1 MNVMRKTALIGM
13 AAGLCIW
20 AACSTGTG
28 TGTGTDA
35 NGGQVTVRQTPATAE
50 APETPSDEMGGTG
63 SATGSTGAATGAQG
77 TTGATGST
85 GTGAAGSNDAQLRAA
100 IGVSQQWL
108 GFVDKGQYAESWTA
122 TGSLFQSNMQQ
133 DRWVQT
139 LTGARTPLGT
149 VVSREVAGSE
159 LRSSLPGA
167 PAGQYAIV
175 SFATNFQNKPD
186 IIETLTMIDEGGQ
199 WKVVGYSA
207 NPRAALEQQQQQG
220 QPGQGQPGQA
230 QPTPTPAPSP
240 TPPQI

>member
-1 MNVMRKTALIGM
+1 MNVMRKMALVGM
-13 AAGLCIW
+13 AAGLCVW

-28 TGTGTDA
+28 TGTEA

-63 SATGSTGAATGAQG
+63 STTGSSGATGTQTM
-77 TTGATGST
+77 GATGST
-85 GTGAAGSNDAQLRAA
+85 APAPGANDAQLRAA
-100 IGVSQQWL
+100 IGVAQQWL
-108 GFVDKGQYAESWTA
+108 GFVDKGQYAESWSA

-159 LRSSLPGA
+159 IRASLPGA
-167 PAGQYAIV
+167 PAGQYAVV

-186 IIETLTMIDEGGQ
+186 IIETVTMMDEGGQ

-207 NPRAALEQQQQQG
+207 NPRAALEQQQQQ
-220 QPGQGQPGQA
+220 QQGGA
-230 QPTPTPAPSP
+230 AAPTPTPAPSP
-240 TPPQI
+240 TPPQV

>member
-1 MNVMRKTALIGM
+1 MNDGMRKTALVGM

-28 TGTGTDA
+28 TEAT
-35 NGGQVTVRQTPATAE
+35 GGQVTVRQTPATAE

-63 SATGSTGAATGAQG
+63 STGTTGSSGATGSTGATAP
-77 TTGATGST
+77 
-85 GTGAAGSNDAQLRAA
+85 GAAGSNDAQLRAA
-100 IGVSQQWL
+100 IGVAQQWL
-108 GFVDKGQYAESWTA
+108 GFVDKGQYAESWSA

-167 PAGQYAIV
+167 PAGQYAVV
-175 SFATNFQNKPD
+175 SFATDFQNKPD
-186 IIETLTMIDEGGQ
+186 IIETLTMVDEGGQ
-199 WKVVGYSA
+199 FKVVGYSA
-207 NPRAALEQQQQQG
+207 NPRAALQQQQ
-220 QPGQGQPGQA
+220 QPGQA
-230 QPTPTPAPSP
+230 QPTPTPTATPTP
-240 TPPQI
+240 TPTATPPQI

>member
-1 MNVMRKTALIGM
+1 MNVLRKTALVGI

-20 AACSTGTG
+20 AACSTS

-35 NGGQVTVRQTPATAE
+35 TGGQVTVRQAPATAE
-50 APETPSDEMGGTG
+50 APGMPSDQMGGTG
-63 SATGSTGAATGAQG
+63 STTGSSGAAGSTDSMGAAGSTGAMAPGN
-77 TTGATGST
+77 
-85 GTGAAGSNDAQLRAA
+85 NDAQLRAA
-100 IGVSQQWL
+100 IGVAQQWL
-108 GFVDKGQYAESWTA
+108 AFVDQGQYAESWSA

-133 DRWVQT
+133 PQWVQT

-159 LRSSLPGA
+159 IRSSLPGA
-167 PAGQYAIV
+167 PAGQYALV

-186 IIETLTMIDEGGQ
+186 IIETITMMDESGT

-207 NPRAALEQQQQQG
+207 NPRATLEQQQQQ
-220 QPGQGQPGQA
+220 QGQPGQA
-230 QPTPTPAPSP
+230 QPTPTPTP

>member
-1 MNVMRKTALIGM
+1 MNDFRKTALIGM

-28 TGTGTDA
+28 TETT
-35 NGGQVTVRQTPATAE
+35 GGQVKVRETPAAQ
-50 APETPSDEMGGTG
+50 APETPSDEMGGRTG
-63 SATGSTGAATGAQG
+63 TTESMGAATPTPAP
-77 TTGATGST
+77 TG
-85 GTGAAGSNDAQLRAA
+85 NDAQLRAA
-100 IGVSQQWL
+100 IGVAQQWL
-108 GFVDKGQYAESWTA
+108 DFVDKGQYAESWSA

-133 DRWVQT
+133 PQWVQT

-159 LRSSLPGA
+159 IRSSLPGA
-167 PAGQYAIV
+167 PAGQYALV

-186 IIETLTMIDEGGQ
+186 IIETVTMMDESGQ

-207 NPRAALEQQQQQG
+207 NPRAALEQQQQQ
-220 QPGQGQPGQA
+220 QQGGTA
-230 QPTPTPAPSP
+230 TPTPTPAPSP

>member
-1 MNVMRKTALIGM
+1 MNDGLNAGTKVLRKTALVGM

-28 TGTGTDA
+28 TETT
-35 NGGQVTVRQTPATAE
+35 GGQVTVRDSPATAE

-63 SATGSTGAATGAQG
+63 STTGSSGATGSTGATAP
-77 TTGATGST
+77 
-85 GTGAAGSNDAQLRAA
+85 GAAGSNDAQLRAA
-100 IGVSQQWL
+100 IGVAQQWL
-108 GFVDKGQYAESWTA
+108 GFVDQGQYAESWSA
-122 TGSLFQSNMQQ
+122 TGSLFQANMQQ

-159 LRSSLPGA
+159 LRASLPGA
-167 PAGQYAIV
+167 PAGQYSVV
-175 SFATNFQNKPD
+175 SFATDFQNKPD
-186 IIETLTMIDEGGQ
+186 IIETLTMVDEGGQ

-220 QPGQGQPGQA
+220 QPGQA
-230 QPTPTPAPSP
+230 QPTPTPTATPAPTP

>member
-1 MNVMRKTALIGM
+1 MNVLRKTALVGT

-28 TGTGTDA
+28 TGTEAT
-35 NGGQVTVRQTPATAE
+35 GGKVTVRQTPATAE

-63 SATGSTGAATGAQG
+63 STTGSSGAIGSTGAM
-77 TTGATGST
+77 GATGST
-85 GTGAAGSNDAQLRAA
+85 GTGATGNDDQLRAA
-100 IGVSQQWL
+100 IGVAQQWL
-108 GFVDKGQYAESWTA
+108 VFVDQGQYAESWSA
-122 TGSLFQSNMQQ
+122 TGQLFQSNMQQ
-133 DRWVQT
+133 QKWVQT

-159 LRSSLPGA
+159 IRSSLPGA
-167 PAGQYAIV
+167 PAGQYALV

-186 IIETLTMIDEGGQ
+186 IIETITMVDEGGQ

-207 NPRAALEQQQQQG
+207 NPKATLEQQQQQG
-220 QPGQGQPGQA
+220 QPGQGQT
-230 QPTPTPAPSP
+230 QPTPTPTP